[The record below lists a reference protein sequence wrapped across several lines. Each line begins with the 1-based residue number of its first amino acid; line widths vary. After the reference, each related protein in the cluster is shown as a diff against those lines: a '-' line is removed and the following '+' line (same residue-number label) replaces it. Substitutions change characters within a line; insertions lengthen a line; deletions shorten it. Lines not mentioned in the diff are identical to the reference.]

1 MNDIKPLTDEEIKD
15 IKLHGTKVPHENSC
29 SVSTEEEGCDCELGP
44 YFVFLLRAIARIGR
58 MKERLEVCDLC
69 GFRIEFKPTCPDC
82 LLRFRSDERERCA
95 QIVDSMSPAD
105 YGTCMEIARA
115 IRGSR

>member
-1 MNDIKPLTDEEIKD
+1 MSDIKPLTDGEIEEIRKTR
-15 IKLHGTKVPHENSC
+15 IRHESLC
-29 SVSTEEEGCDCELGP
+29 SVSMEGEGEECDCM
-44 YFVFLLRAIARIGR
+44 VALLFRAIARIEEMR
-58 MKERLEVCDLC
+58 RRLEVCDLC
-69 GFRIEFKPTCPDC
+69 GHDIAFRPTCLHC